1 MAENE
6 KKEPLKVEI
15 FKPDTIIKLELPVT
29 YVERFN
35 QFLLDFIPFRDEE
48 HFQEVM
54 KKIADKK
61 EDDDFSYHTTT
72 LMSFLAL
79 CEQAARKQGH
89 LEVIDIDRETGD
101 RIQVSED

>member
-15 FKPDTIIKLELPVT
+15 FKPNTIIKLELPVT

-35 QFLLDFIPFRDEE
+35 QFLLDFIPFKDEE
-48 HFQEVM
+48 HFNEVM

-61 EDDDFSYHTTT
+61 EDDEFSYHTTT

-79 CEQAARKQGH
+79 CEDAARKQGH
-89 LEVIDIDRETGD
+89 LELVDIDRETGE
-101 RIQVSED
+101 RINSSED